1 MRFKRRTGKGIRKM
15 KRRVFRKIKKA
26 KKKVANEVL
35 TISGKY
41 MIKCQA
47 TIQSL
52 GSDAWIYFQKWNY
65 NDILSQIRTNSN
77 QFHILSS
84 AYEFV
89 RLVSAKIKILGN
101 INPLRSES
109 TFGSSAIA
117 VDPKPVNAFTTATA
131 GIITMANGHKFCK
144 IRSLGQNNSMKIRA
158 IPYNCNQTDMAIW
171 QNAEGTSWY
180 TDSKSGL
187 APPEYRAVIEV
198 SSATFKYDSTVAY
211 LEMSYKV
218 QFKNIKNHN

>member
-1 MRFKRRTGKGIRKM
+1 MRFKRRTGRGFRKT
-15 KRRVFRKIKKA
+15 KRRFVRKIKKA
-26 KKKVANEVL
+26 KKRIANEVL

-47 TIQSL
+47 DIQSL
-52 GSDAWIYFQKWNY
+52 GADAWVYYQKWNY
-65 NDILSQIRTNSN
+65 NDIMSQIRTNSN

-89 RLVSAKIKILGN
+89 RLVSAKIKILGTVH
-101 INPLRSES
+101 PLRSES
-109 TFGSSAIA
+109 TFGTSAIA

-131 GIITMANGHKFCK
+131 SIPTIANGHKFCK
-144 IRSLGQNNSMKIRA
+144 IRPLTQTNSMKIRA
-158 IPYNCNQTDMAIW
+158 IPHNCNQTDMAIW

-187 APPEYRAVIEV
+187 KPPEYRALIEV
-198 SSATFKYDSTVAY
+198 SSATFKFDSTVAY